1 MKCRLTICGLSLA
14 VALVVCVMAP
24 HTCHAASVDSAG
36 VWSASMGRTVPV
48 TVIAPDA
55 DKSHP
60 TVYLLHGYGGNHN
73 TWLLKTC
80 PALPSLADSLGI
92 IFVCPD
98 GRNSWYID
106 SPVDTVSCY
115 ETFITHE
122 LVAFVDSAYATI
134 PHRHARAICGYS
146 MGGHGALWCSLR
158 HSGVWRAAYCISG
171 CVDLTAYPGRWEIDR
186 VLGAYAGHQAQWRA
200 HSVVN
205 LDAADAGVDISL
217 DCGSEDVFVNDNR
230 RLHRRLSALGVPH
243 RYTEMPGGHTHDY
256 WRAALMRALDY
267 LSPLLQRED

>member
-1 MKCRLTICGLSLA
+1 MPPDNMRLEPC
-14 VALVVCVMAP
+14 
-24 HTCHAASVDSAG
+24 
-36 VWSASMGRTVPV
+36 GRTRCLCYGSAHMPCRECGQCRCVECLDGENGARHGHCPRCRQ
-48 TVIAPDA
+48 D
-55 DKSHP
+55 
-60 TVYLLHGYGGNHN
+60 GYGGNHN
-73 TWLLKTC
+73 TWLSKTC
-80 PALPSLADSLGI
+80 PVLPSLADSLGI

-106 SPVDTVSCY
+106 SPVDTASCY
-115 ETFITHE
+115 ETFITNE

-186 VLGAYAGHQAQWRA
+186 VLGVYAGHQAQWRA

-205 LDAADAGVDISL
+205 LDAAAAGVDISL

-243 RYTEMPGGHTHDY
+243 RYTEMSGGHTHDY